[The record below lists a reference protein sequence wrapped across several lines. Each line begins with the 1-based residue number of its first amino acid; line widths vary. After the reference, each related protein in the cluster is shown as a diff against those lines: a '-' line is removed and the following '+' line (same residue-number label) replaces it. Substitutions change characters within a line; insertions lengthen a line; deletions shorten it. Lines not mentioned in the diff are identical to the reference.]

1 MNNSSNI
8 KKSNKILKFAD
19 NYDDNNDDD
28 DDDYYNT
35 EKEQQQLDDV
45 DDDDDDD
52 EEEEDEDEEH
62 VHENDNEKCTKITII
77 SSSSTSM
84 MNDEK
89 TIEKLK
95 KEKED
100 LKTAMIAESR
110 IKAKQFDA
118 EKLKPFFI
126 EYKEEPH
133 EITDYDVC
141 SNVLL
146 LLFVLLG
153 LVLVF
158 LCGLGIAVSNIL

>member
-1 MNNSSNI
+1 MNNSNNI

-19 NYDDNNDDD
+19 NYDDNNDDEDGYNNEKEEEEKLD
-28 DDDYYNT
+28 DDDN
-35 EKEQQQLDDV
+35 
-45 DDDDDDD
+45 DDDDEDDD
-52 EEEEDEDEEH
+52 EEEEH
-62 VHENDNEKCTKITII
+62 VHENNDEKCTKITII
-77 SSSSTSM
+77 SSTSM
-84 MNDEK
+84 MMMNDDEK

>member
-1 MNNSSNI
+1 MNNSNNI

-19 NYDDNNDDD
+19 NYDDDNKDDD
-28 DDDYYNT
+28 EDGYNT
-35 EKEQQQLDDV
+35 EKEEQEQQQLDD
-45 DDDDDDD
+45 DD
-52 EEEEDEDEEH
+52 EDEDEEEEH
-62 VHENDNEKCTKITII
+62 VHENNDEKCTKITVI
-77 SSSSTSM
+77 SSTSM
-84 MNDEK
+84 MMMLNDEK

>member
-1 MNNSSNI
+1 MNNSNNI

-19 NYDDNNDDD
+19 NYDDNNDDED
-28 DDDYYNT
+28 GYNT
-35 EKEQQQLDDV
+35 EKEEEEEQQLDD
-45 DDDDDDD
+45 DEDDD
-52 EEEEDEDEEH
+52 EEEEEEEEH
-62 VHENDNEKCTKITII
+62 VHENNDEKCTKITII
-77 SSSSTSM
+77 SSTSM

>member
-1 MNNSSNI
+1 MNNSNNI

-19 NYDDNNDDD
+19 NYDDNNDDEDGYNNEKEEEEKLD
-28 DDDYYNT
+28 DDDN
-35 EKEQQQLDDV
+35 
-45 DDDDDDD
+45 DDDD
-52 EEEEDEDEEH
+52 EEEEH
-62 VHENDNEKCTKITII
+62 VHENNDEKCTKITII
-77 SSSSTSM
+77 SSTSM
-84 MNDEK
+84 MMMMNDDEK